1 MTTRKTTTLTIRT
14 FVSKVMSLLFNM
26 LSMFVIAF
34 HPKSKRLN
42 YVDAVIVH
50 SILEPKKIK
59 YVTVSISPRLFA
71 MKFNWDILLAPL
83 KPLDRTC
90 SSETVARLAN
100 NAYHDNR
107 CFSLKKN
114 SILR

>member
-1 MTTRKTTTLTIRT
+1 MTTRKTITLTVRT
-14 FVSKVMSLLFNM
+14 FVSKVTCLLFNM

-34 HPKSKRLN
+34 HAKSKRLN
-42 YVDAVIVH
+42 FVDAVIVH

-83 KPLDRTC
+83 KPLDSTC
-90 SSETVARLAN
+90 SSKTVARLAN
-100 NAYHDNR
+100 NAHHDNR

-114 SILR
+114 